1 MASVPDHIQHAR
13 REKRDFIEAAKN
25 PEMSDNSMAQHLH
38 LSVEHALKA
47 LLSYES
53 GGRLNSDDEI
63 HRLGQLHA
71 QVDGDISEFEE
82 FIYKIDGN
90 YTYARYDARFS
101 AGFLKGWG
109 QVAEQLS
116 RLISTIENYVESQIP
131 TSSSGS

>member
-13 REKRDFIEAAKN
+13 REKRDFVEAAKN
-25 PEMSDNSMAQHLH
+25 PDMSDNSMAQHLH

-53 GGRLNSDDEI
+53 GGRLNRDDTI

-71 QVDGDISEFEE
+71 QVDADISEFEE

-90 YTYARYDARFS
+90 YSYARYDANFS

-109 QVAEQLS
+109 EVAEQLG
-116 RLISTIENYVESQIP
+116 RLISATENHVEPQLS